1 MSCTSNLSH
10 AFFLRG
16 GIQFDFLGVR
26 FNLIDGDLN
35 DSMTLRLVLCGD
47 ACFKGLKN
55 LRALVGLGVQVL
67 GFFPT
72 WCLGWGWGEVRIEW
86 VYYLK
91 W

>member
-26 FNLIDGDLN
+26 FNLLDGDLN

-55 LRALVGLGVQVL
+55 LSALVGVGVGVQILCFFLHGDFGVIGINGFHL
-67 GFFPT
+67 GF
-72 WCLGWGWGEVRIEW
+72 
-86 VYYLK
+86 
-91 W
+91 

>member
-26 FNLIDGDLN
+26 FNLLDGDLN

-55 LRALVGLGVQVL
+55 LRTLVGLGVQVL
-67 GFFPT
+67 CFF
-72 WCLGWGWGEVRIEW
+72 LHSVGGGGVRIEW